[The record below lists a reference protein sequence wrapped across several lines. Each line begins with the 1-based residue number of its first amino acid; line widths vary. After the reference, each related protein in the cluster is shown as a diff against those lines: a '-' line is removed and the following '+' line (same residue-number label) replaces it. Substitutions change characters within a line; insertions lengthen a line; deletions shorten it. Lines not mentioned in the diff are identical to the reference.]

1 MSSNTLQRHLA
12 TPEAARPDGRCLYV
26 LDESS
31 LASTRQMHMFLTTLR
46 QDDRVLLVGDVRQH
60 QGVEA
65 GRPYQQLQE
74 AGLQTA
80 RLDTIVRQR
89 DPGLNAVVVMLA
101 RGDIGPAIR
110 QLDVDR
116 RVHEIVGRH
125 DRLQAVAHEYTRSA
139 TRTLVV
145 APDNASRIDLNAA
158 IHRAQQDTRQVDR
171 TEHRLTVLIARQDVA
186 GSDRFWARHYQV
198 GDVIRYTRGS
208 RALGLPAGTYARVAQ
223 VQADENQLTVRLND
237 GKKVTYD
244 PQRLSGVTLYREA
257 ERAFSVGD
265 RIQFTAPNRPRHLAN
280 RELGTIERM
289 DARGHLQIRL
299 DSGRTTRFRIGE
311 HPHLD
316 YGYAVTSYSSQ
327 GQTADRVLIYIDTA
341 HASEQLINSRLAY
354 VAVSR
359 ARYDVQI

>member
-1 MSSNTLQRHLA
+1 MPANTLQRHLT
-12 TPEAARPDGRCLYV
+12 TPEPARRERRYLYV

-31 LASTRQMHMFLTTLR
+31 LASTRQMHAFVTTLR

-89 DPGLNAVVVMLA
+89 DPGLKAVVEMLA
-101 RGDIGPAIR
+101 RGDTGPAIR

-116 RVHEIVGRH
+116 RLHEIVGRQA
-125 DRLQAVAHEYTRSA
+125 RMQAVAHEYTRSA
-139 TRTLVV
+139 AGTLVV
-145 APDNASRIDLNAA
+145 APDNASRIDLNGA
-158 IHRAQQDTRQVDR
+158 IRRARQEARQTDQS
-171 TEHRLTVLIARQDVA
+171 EHRVRVLIARQDVA
-186 GSDRFWARHYQV
+186 GSDRSWARHYQV

-208 RALGLPAGTYARVAQ
+208 RALGLPAGTYDRVAQ
-223 VQADENQLTVRLND
+223 VHADQNQLTVRLND

-244 PQRLSGVTLYREA
+244 PQRLSGVTIYRER

-299 DSGRTTRFRIGE
+299 DSGRTAGWPTWPCRAPVMTYRSTRTTRR
-311 HPHLD
+311 
-316 YGYAVTSYSSQ
+316 S
-327 GQTADRVLIYIDTA
+327 
-341 HASEQLINSRLAY
+341 
-354 VAVSR
+354 
-359 ARYDVQI
+359 